1 MISMPV
7 DEMLCNY
14 VPYLFD
20 LEDIN
25 DRELFDEENNF
36 IFPPSVSPCSESL

>member
-25 DRELFDEENNF
+25 DKDVSIYDEENNF
-36 IFPPSVSPCSESL
+36 IFPPSVSPCL